1 MLSTRPDRRSVRI
14 QSADQSP
21 VTVRRSTAIRNWNEA
36 RKENF
41 ADADG
46 QTKTAR
52 GGFALNYRS
61 FLSSALMSAVT
72 AQNGDTVSVHYVG
85 KFPGG
90 KVFDTS
96 MKAEAINAG
105 LFSPARDYKPLQVT
119 LGQHQVISGFEEALT
134 GMKINETKDVTLP
147 PEKAYGR
154 TGRHPMA
161 GKTLQFRL
169 LVTNIKRP

>member
-1 MLSTRPDRRSVRI
+1 
-14 QSADQSP
+14 
-21 VTVRRSTAIRNWNEA
+21 
-36 RKENF
+36 
-41 ADADG
+41 
-46 QTKTAR
+46 
-52 GGFALNYRS
+52 
-61 FLSSALMSAVT
+61 MSEII

-96 MKAEAINAG
+96 MKSEAAKSG
-105 LFSPARDYKPLQVT
+105 LFNPARDYKPLQVV
-119 LGQHQVISGFEEALT
+119 LGKHQVISGFEEALV
-134 GMKINETKDVTLP
+134 GMKVNETKEVTLP

-154 TGRHPMA
+154 TGRHQMA